1 MFLDD
6 KKINIK
12 IDQAQKDISLSNES
26 NLTLQ
31 RKVLNTF
38 HPYSR
43 IVDNLFWFN
52 DILFIKQ
59 SCTCNLII
67 LIILYIYIYIL
78 HLNHE

>member
-43 IVDNLFWFN
+43 IVDNLF
-52 DILFIKQ
+52 
-59 SCTCNLII
+59 
-67 LIILYIYIYIL
+67 
-78 HLNHE
+78 

>member
-12 IDQAQKDISLSNES
+12 INQAQKDISLSNES

-38 HPYSR
+38 SS
-43 IVDNLFWFN
+43 L
-52 DILFIKQ
+52 
-59 SCTCNLII
+59 
-67 LIILYIYIYIL
+67 
-78 HLNHE
+78 